1 MKKFV
6 TLTLVCATALSAGA
20 QSLADAIKL
29 TDKEQFEKAT
39 AAFKKIVA
47 TEPQNGEAWFYFGE
61 NFWENQRLGK
71 ALWSQGKK
79 AEAQTM
85 FDQAITDA
93 TDKANKFP
101 KPLQATTY
109 REIAEAVSQGAGMDL
124 IKAQEFIAKSLELD
138 PKNPETFVLKGDVL
152 FEVDPEPLRAALAQA
167 SAAVDSA
174 RLSVLQARAAYG
186 LAQAQ
191 QQAAEVEA
199 AYQKDNLDR
208 QLGLAAKGVATS
220 TSVDDVRH
228 TADKAAEQLAAA
240 RQSVA
245 AALAALGDS
254 VSGDVDAHPAAA
266 AALAARD
273 RAAYN
278 LAAAT
283 VRAPADGV
291 VYQSTGFRP
300 GLYVSP
306 GASLFT
312 IVETGAPWI
321 DANLKETEL
330 VDVRPGQTA
339 DIAFDV
345 DPDVHLKATVES
357 IGAGTGAEF
366 SLLPAQNATGNWVKV
381 TQRIPVR
388 LKLETPGADV
398 LLRSGMSAQVAI
410 DTGRSRSIAD
420 LFGRAH
426 AAE

>member
-1 MKKFV
+1 MSQETPAASAEHAAPRPAAKAPSRFRRVALMLLVPVLLAAGGAWMWLSGGRYVETEDAYLHMARV
-6 TLTLVCATALSAGA
+6 TIAAEVAGR
-20 QSLADAIKL
+20 
-29 TDKEQFEKAT
+29 
-39 AAFKKIVA
+39 VA
-47 TEPQNGEAWFYFGE
+47 TSNVAENGPV
-61 NFWENQRLGK
+61 Q
-71 ALWSQGKK
+71 
-79 AEAQTM
+79 
-85 FDQAITDA
+85 
-93 TDKANKFP
+93 
-101 KPLQATTY
+101 
-109 REIAEAVSQGAGMDL
+109 
-124 IKAQEFIAKSLELD
+124 
-138 PKNPETFVLKGDVL
+138 KGDVL

-174 RLSVLQARAAYG
+174 RLSVLQARAAHG

-254 VSGDVDAHPAAA
+254 VTGDVDAHPAVA

>member
-1 MKKFV
+1 MSQETPAASAEHAAPRPAAKAPSRFRRVALMLLVPILLAAGGAWMWLSGGRYVETEDAYLHMARV
-6 TLTLVCATALSAGA
+6 TIAAEVAGR
-20 QSLADAIKL
+20 
-29 TDKEQFEKAT
+29 
-39 AAFKKIVA
+39 VA
-47 TEPQNGEAWFYFGE
+47 TSNVAE
-61 NFWENQRLGK
+61 NAPVR
-71 ALWSQGKK
+71 
-79 AEAQTM
+79 
-85 FDQAITDA
+85 
-93 TDKANKFP
+93 
-101 KPLQATTY
+101 
-109 REIAEAVSQGAGMDL
+109 
-124 IKAQEFIAKSLELD
+124 
-138 PKNPETFVLKGDVL
+138 KGDVL